1 MLKTVNLRD
10 ENLARFGFRFNRGST
25 HLARSIMLDELRQLL
40 QQVPNPMASPQEL
53 ATAIV
58 DGNCLGKRS
67 NRTRQ
72 ITLRHLRGLYVLDP
86 SVPIYRVMRYFWERD
101 TDGQPLLAFLVAYCR
116 DSVLRSTARFVLE
129 MPAGAKLVCNDMQEF
144 LEASDPGRFSDETR
158 EAAAQRILASWTH
171 TGHLSGRVPKTRSKA
186 TATPG
191 SISLA
196 LYMGYVCGARGQTL
210 FETEYVKL
218 LDCAVE
224 HAIELAE
231 TASRRGWLVCKRIG
245 NVIEIL
251 FPNLLTKAEQEWV
264 REQS

>member
-1 MLKTVNLRD
+1 
-10 ENLARFGFRFNRGST
+10 
-25 HLARSIMLDELRQLL
+25 
-40 QQVPNPMASPQEL
+40 
-53 ATAIV
+53 
-58 DGNCLGKRS
+58 
-67 NRTRQ
+67 
-72 ITLRHLRGLYVLDP
+72 
-86 SVPIYRVMRYFWERD
+86 MRYFWERD

-144 LEASDPGRFSDETR
+144 LEASAPGRFSDETR